1 MKTPAR
7 FDVVQPAMAFA
18 AAHLDDD
25 LRLEAL
31 SAQTGFAFH
40 MHRLFV
46 AVAGETPK
54 AYSPC
59 GSGCDS
65 AAALLL
71 ASRDSIVRVSLSCG
85 FASPEAFSRAFRRA
99 FHLSPREYRARG
111 FSSRCRLIAGRCS
124 CRGHQADR
132 PVCQAVS
139 CSSRRTTFEERHGHI
154 QSTNDNSNR
163 NRSCSCAGESSGR
176 RSQQRS
182 VKCSDRSFNTRSSMG
197 SRCLG
202 IRSHDI
208 PTSAPG

>member
-31 SAQTGFAFH
+31 SAQTGVSAFH

-54 AYSPC
+54 AYTLRLRL
-59 GSGCDS
+59 DS

-71 ASRDSIVRVSLSCG
+71 ASRDSIVKVALSCG

-99 FHLSPREYRARG
+99 FHLSPRDTVRAGSQPVSPHRRPLLT
-111 FSSRCRLIAGRCS
+111 SRPS
-124 CRGHQADR
+124 
-132 PVCQAVS
+132 
-139 CSSRRTTFEERHGHI
+139 
-154 QSTNDNSNR
+154 
-163 NRSCSCAGESSGR
+163 GESARVSGCFMFI
-176 RSQQRS
+176 QT
-182 VKCSDRSFNTRSSMG
+182 NH
-197 SRCLG
+197 
-202 IRSHDI
+202 I
-208 PTSAPG
+208 

>member
-31 SAQTGFAFH
+31 SAQTGVSAFH

-54 AYSPC
+54 EYTLRLRL
-59 GSGCDS
+59 DS

-71 ASRDSIVRVSLSCG
+71 ASRDSIVKVALSCG

-111 FSSRCRLIAGRCS
+111 FAAGVASSQAAAHVAAIRRIGPCVRLFHVHPDEPHLRNDMAYSIDKRQLEPQPVLLVRRRIKRSEIA
-124 CRGHQADR
+124 ANDR
-132 PVCQAVS
+132 
-139 CSSRRTTFEERHGHI
+139 
-154 QSTNDNSNR
+154 
-163 NRSCSCAGESSGR
+163 
-176 RSQQRS
+176 
-182 VKCSDRSFNTRSSMG
+182 
-197 SRCLG
+197 
-202 IRSHDI
+202 
-208 PTSAPG
+208 